1 MRSSL
6 QQKPTEPGK
15 RLALRPREAAQALGI
30 SERHLWTWTNQGRI
44 PHVRIGRSV
53 IYPRDVLDRWLA
65 EQAAK
70 GARR

>member
-1 MRSSL
+1 MRADNRSHGRES
-6 QQKPTEPGK
+6 GK
-15 RLALRPREAAQALGI
+15 SLALRAREAAPALGI
-30 SERHLWTWTNQGRI
+30 SERHLWSLTNQGKI

-53 IYPRDVLDRWLA
+53 IYPRDVLERWLA